1 MDDNN
6 FLALYLMIGD
16 GDKLESSSCIAPI
29 GKRQLTSRVDKCP
42 VKGIDEDRNFFP
54 AASRP

>member
-6 FLALYLMIGD
+6 FLALYLIGD

-29 GKRQLTSRVDKCP
+29 GKGQLTSCVDKCP